1 MGIRLVPK
9 SADQAYWQDDRYYF
23 VLVYRLSADSLN
35 HRGITFLSVPGKPRT
50 HVIHTEFK
58 DHEYRCT
65 DYPSASER
73 LTQFRRYFDDKVAG
87 VRASTSDAPPQTFTP
102 APSGCQ
108 LLEFRPLTADD
119 IVAAVRALPD
129 KQCMSDPLP
138 TRLLKN
144 NVDVLAPFLVELYNR
159 SLSTGVVP
167 AAFKAAYVLSLI
179 HI

>member
-1 MGIRLVPK
+1 
-9 SADQAYWQDDRYYF
+9 
-23 VLVYRLSADSLN
+23 
-35 HRGITFLSVPGKPRT
+35 
-50 HVIHTEFK
+50 
-58 DHEYRCT
+58 
-65 DYPSASER
+65 
-73 LTQFRRYFDDKVAG
+73 
-87 VRASTSDAPPQTFTP
+87 VRASTSDAPPPTFTP

-167 AAFKAAYVLSLI
+167 AAFKKAYVTPLPKKADMDPADVKSYRSI
-179 HI
+179 SNFRFSRSYSSV